1 MNIFHTLIQTFH
13 RHAGEGQDKTA
24 SARTIDSSPSLMGV
38 IMIINFIFLEVLA
51 CIGAAS
57 AADGVH
63 RCLWMFF
70 AYCSMSLIY
79 KLAAG
84 NKILSNKVFLVT
96 SLAIALHLGIV
107 VMLANYMRSMPEW
120 NYLMILLVPYTLAPI
135 IVSVLLGKAMGTFTA
150 VCGTLFGRI
159 LLPNP
164 PPVSPL
170 NYICLSLLTGLIGV
184 VLTGNLRKR
193 EQILSTGFFVG
204 IVTFAAAF
212 CLGALGSGD
221 EWFRAR
227 NLAWDIGSAIGM
239 SFFVSVFIGGI
250 LPLLEHMFHISTP
263 ITWQEQGDMNLP
275 LLKDLQ
281 LHAPGTFHHS
291 VIVSLLASNAAK
303 AIGANSMQCNVA
315 ALYHDIGKTK
325 YPQYFAENIPNS
337 AASPHSELTPDMSAK
352 LIIGHVAEGVEL
364 AKKHNLGPSIISI
377 IKEHHGRSLA
387 YYFYRQALDKF
398 EAAMKDFEAGLID
411 TKPAPVDDEQF
422 RYPGPSPQS
431 REAGIVSLA
440 DIVESATRSLK
451 NPSAEEMANKVD
463 ELIRER
469 LLSGHLDERNL
480 TLGDIRKVRDSFL
493 ETLKTMAHNRPEYPK
508 HDTEPPPKKATA

>member
-150 VCGTLFGRI
+150 VCVTLYGLI
-159 LLPNP
+159 LMPNP

-184 VLTGNLRKR
+184 VL
-193 EQILSTGFFVG
+193 SGF
-204 IVTFAAAF
+204 IVN
-212 CLGALGSGD
+212 G
-221 EWFRAR
+221 
-227 NLAWDIGSAIGM
+227 
-239 SFFVSVFIGGI
+239 
-250 LPLLEHMFHISTP
+250 
-263 ITWQEQGDMNLP
+263 
-275 LLKDLQ
+275 
-281 LHAPGTFHHS
+281 
-291 VIVSLLASNAAK
+291 
-303 AIGANSMQCNVA
+303 
-315 ALYHDIGKTK
+315 
-325 YPQYFAENIPNS
+325 
-337 AASPHSELTPDMSAK
+337 
-352 LIIGHVAEGVEL
+352 
-364 AKKHNLGPSIISI
+364 
-377 IKEHHGRSLA
+377 
-387 YYFYRQALDKF
+387 
-398 EAAMKDFEAGLID
+398 
-411 TKPAPVDDEQF
+411 
-422 RYPGPSPQS
+422 
-431 REAGIVSLA
+431 
-440 DIVESATRSLK
+440 
-451 NPSAEEMANKVD
+451 
-463 ELIRER
+463 
-469 LLSGHLDERNL
+469 
-480 TLGDIRKVRDSFL
+480 
-493 ETLKTMAHNRPEYPK
+493 
-508 HDTEPPPKKATA
+508 